1 MRGATLEA
9 TRLSVKGMYSMGVQP
24 AELVLWEDETLVVA
38 NKPAGLLSL
47 PDGYDHT
54 RPHLRSVLEPE
65 KGRLWIV
72 HRLDRETSGVIV
84 LARTPDAHRE
94 LNLQLDRGEFE
105 KVYHALL
112 YGQPGWS
119 SLRLELPLR
128 VDGDRRHR
136 TVPDPLGG
144 KPARTD
150 FRILA
155 FRSNYAWAEAIL
167 HTGRT
172 HQIRAHAAALGHP
185 LLGDR
190 LYARDIDVGHPALKR
205 LGLHALQ
212 LGFSHPIHKE
222 RLVFTAPYPEDLA
235 SFLSSSTLQDE
246 QSQSSVPWTTH

>member
-1 MRGATLEA
+1 
-9 TRLSVKGMYSMGVQP
+9 MYSLGVQP
-24 AELVLWEDETLVVA
+24 AELILWEDETLVVV

-47 PDGYDHT
+47 PDGYDPT
-54 RPHLRSVLEPE
+54 KPHLRSVLEPE
-65 KGRLWIV
+65 TGRLWIV
-72 HRLDRETSGVIV
+72 HRLDRETSGVLV
-84 LARTPDAHRE
+84 LARTPAAHRE

-105 KVYHALL
+105 KVYLAILS
-112 YGQPGWS
+112 GRPCWS
-119 SLRLELPLR
+119 SLRLELPLK

-150 FRILA
+150 FQVLA
-155 FRSNYAWAEAIL
+155 CHSDYAWAEAIL

-190 LYARDIDVGHPALKR
+190 LYAHGMDVEHPTIER

-212 LGFSHPIHKE
+212 LSFFHPIHKE
-222 RLVFTAPYPEDLA
+222 RLVFTAPYPADLA
-235 SFLSSSTLQDE
+235 SLFSPSTLQDVL
-246 QSQSSVPWTTH
+246 SQSNVPWTVQ